1 MDENQALEA
10 INAVLPANGE
20 VTYESVYQQLQAAGK
35 VDAARQFHKLRRSG
49 KLAVRTE
56 RIDGELVMYVGRGTP

>member
-10 INAVLPANGE
+10 INAVLPASGE
-20 VTYESVYQQLQAAGK
+20 VTYDAVYQQLQAAGK

-49 KLAVRTE
+49 KLAARTE
-56 RIDGELVMYVGRGTP
+56 RVDGRLVMYVSRQSA